1 MTMNRLQLYFRPN
14 VLLTTPT
21 NRGFDVE
28 MVRSLLGQLELSG
41 VRVEWVDTT
50 ALSDEQLMRN
60 YLNAIVPPAVS
71 RKHRFRQI
79 FGSKRYPGGLF
90 GKGVPA
96 LVVYEDS
103 TNHPSD
109 VYPHEESGRL
119 VTIRDFLEKETEN
132 RTARSE
138 ALHAAA
144 RMDERR
150 ARVGSI
156 GFKVAE
162 LIREG
167 RHR

>member
-1 MTMNRLQLYFRPN
+1 MSRVQLYFRPQ
-14 VLLTTPT
+14 VLSDAPA

-28 MVRSLLGQLELSG
+28 TVRSLLGLLELGG

-50 ALSDEQLMRN
+50 TLSDEELWTN
-60 YLNAIVPPAVS
+60 YLHAITAPAAS
-71 RKHRFRQI
+71 KKHRFRQI
-79 FGSKRYPGGLF
+79 FGSKRYPGRLF
-90 GKGVPA
+90 GREVPA
-96 LVVYEDS
+96 LMVYEDGA
-103 TNHPSD
+103 NYPSD
-109 VYPHEESGRL
+109 VYPHQESGRL
-119 VTIRDFLEKETEN
+119 VTIRDFLERETEKK
-132 RTARSE
+132 AIRSD

-156 GFKVAE
+156 GFRAAE

>member
-1 MTMNRLQLYFRPN
+1 MRLQLYFRPN
-14 VLLTTPT
+14 VLLHAPA
-21 NRGFDVE
+21 NGGFDVE
-28 MVRSLLGQLELSG
+28 IVRDLLGQLELNG
-41 VRVEWVDTT
+41 ARVEWVDTT
-50 ALSDEQLMRN
+50 TLSDEQLITD
-60 YLNAIVPPAVS
+60 YLSAIVPPAVS

-79 FGSKRYPGGLF
+79 FGSKRYPGRLF

-96 LVVYEDS
+96 LVVYEDGAD
-103 TNHPSD
+103 HPSD

-119 VTIRDFLEKETEN
+119 VTIRDFLEKETAN

-156 GFKVAE
+156 GSRAAE